1 MEKGA
6 EREERDGNS
15 QPNKDMSPEYMA
27 VHTVVANNKHKSS
40 ARSYIYHNNLR
51 IRAIT
56 MWSISHEQ
64 NKKAINI
71 FGTALSKQQELLQ
84 RLNGFCK
91 YTFSKVKG

>member
-51 IRAIT
+51 IREIT
-56 MWSISHEQ
+56 M
-64 NKKAINI
+64 
-71 FGTALSKQQELLQ
+71 
-84 RLNGFCK
+84 
-91 YTFSKVKG
+91 